1 MNHSDYLKIL
11 NPRKRAEVVAQCRRV
26 LTTLGWKFDAI
37 AVTGLSGN
45 LVGVDLATL
54 LNKNIMI
61 VRKKDEDNHGKLV
74 EATQPLQ
81 DDVRYIIVDDFI
93 SSGATVKRIHAKIHE
108 EYTQR
113 DYTKDTSTFFRA
125 PLCVG
130 VLLHASQQNDEMD
143 LREFDYTSGDYVGEE
158 IPLVPV
164 YGILNQ
170 PTP

>member
-11 NPRKRAEVVAQCRRV
+11 NPRKRAEVVERCRHV
-26 LTTLGWKFDAI
+26 LITLGWQFEAI

-93 SSGATVKRIHAKIHE
+93 SNGNTVKRIHAKIRE

-113 DYTKDTSTFFRA
+113 DYLQDTPTFFRA

-130 VLLHASQQNDEMD
+130 VLLHASAQNNEMD
-143 LREFDYTSGDYVGEE
+143 LRKFDYESGDYVGDE